1 MAAFTALQLFLLN
14 NQVKRAD
21 LFDVGVSNATCK
33 EPKVFRKLM
42 AGHLLLKLNHPEIIQ
57 DELNPA

>member
-33 EPKVFRKLM
+33 EPSLQEPDGRSLATETKPPR
-42 AGHLLLKLNHPEIIQ
+42 NHPG
-57 DELNPA
+57 